1 MEEEKKTVLTGVR
14 LAPSQHKKLLRL
26 AETLGVTKNNM
37 FGILI
42 DTATVTAPK
51 INIGTAVLQPPV
63 QAQVENDGDILWA

>member
-1 MEEEKKTVLTGVR
+1 
-14 LAPSQHKKLLRL
+14 
-26 AETLGVTKNNM
+26 M

-63 QAQVENDGDILWA
+63 QAQVEDDGDILWA